1 MSYLARENVGVDMDS
16 SIIVNQ
22 LSFAHKQ
29 RGIALFMSLV
39 MLLIIT
45 ILGLSSVQ
53 TTTLQE
59 RMARNARDSNLAFL
73 AAESALKDA
82 EAVIEAFNSIDAAFG
97 VDPRLASPRAC
108 DTSPQSAGG
117 NYFEVDY
124 NCQPNWELVDWT
136 GDTGNYTSSVVVQG
150 VASQPKYIIE
160 HIKTLSAF
168 EDRLNL
174 TNIGED
180 LGAGRVQIFR
190 VTAYGTGGTD
200 SARAM
205 IQSTYG
211 RSF

>member
-1 MSYLARENVGVDMDS
+1 MKTQTHNSLPQQQAGV
-16 SIIVNQ
+16 
-22 LSFAHKQ
+22 
-29 RGIALFMSLV
+29 ALFMSLI

-45 ILGLSSVQ
+45 VLGLSSIQ

-82 EAVIEAFNSIDAAFG
+82 EALIETFNTVEDAFG
-97 VDPRLASPRAC
+97 IDPKEASPRLCLASPN
-108 DTSPQSAGG
+108 AGAG
-117 NYFEVDY
+117 RYHELDY
-124 NCQPNWELVDWT
+124 NCQPNWEQVDWD
-136 GDTGNYTSSVVVQG
+136 GDTGFYTSSVTVEG
-150 VASQPKYIIE
+150 VASQPKYIVE
-160 HIKTLSAF
+160 HVKTLSAF

>member
-1 MSYLARENVGVDMDS
+1 MSIQS
-16 SIIVNQ
+16 FNQ
-22 LSFAHKQ
+22 LPRRQA
-29 RGIALFMSLV
+29 GVALFMSLI

-45 ILGLSSVQ
+45 VLGLSSVQ

-73 AAESALKDA
+73 AADSALKDA
-82 EAVIEAFNSIDAAFG
+82 EALIETFNSVDSRFGNDPKAAN
-97 VDPRLASPRAC
+97 PRKCLASPNAA
-108 DTSPQSAGG
+108 TG
-117 NYFEVDY
+117 YYYELDY
-124 NCQPNWELVDWT
+124 NCQPNWENIDWFSGT
-136 GDTGNYTSSVVVQG
+136 GYITASVAVQG

-160 HIKTLSAF
+160 HVKTLSAF

-190 VTAYGTGGTD
+190 VTAFGSGGTD

>member
-1 MSYLARENVGVDMDS
+1 MGRQY
-16 SIIVNQ
+16 
-22 LSFAHKQ
+22 SFQHKQ
-29 RGIALFMSLV
+29 TGVALFMSLI

-45 ILGLSSVQ
+45 VLGLSSVK

-82 EAVIEAFNSIDAAFG
+82 EAMIEGFNTLDGDFGIDPKEAN
-97 VDPRLASPRAC
+97 PRQCLASPL
-108 DTSPQSAGG
+108 AGSG
-117 NYFEVDY
+117 LYYELDY
-124 NCQPNWELVDWT
+124 NCQPNWETVDWE
-136 GDTGNYTSSVVVQG
+136 GDSGFITSTVVVEG
-150 VASQPKYIIE
+150 VNSQPKYIIE
-160 HIKTLSAF
+160 HVKTLAAF

>member
-1 MSYLARENVGVDMDS
+1 MSQSIKQSLNHRQTGV
-16 SIIVNQ
+16 
-22 LSFAHKQ
+22 
-29 RGIALFMSLV
+29 ALFMSLI

-45 ILGLSSVQ
+45 VLGLSSVQ

-82 EAVIEAFNSIDAAFG
+82 EAVIEAFDALDNQFG
-97 VDPRLASPRAC
+97 VDPKDANPRQCLASPQAASGR
-108 DTSPQSAGG
+108 
-117 NYFEVDY
+117 YHELDY
-124 NCQPNWELVDWT
+124 NCQPNWELVDWDGNT
-136 GDTGNYTSSVVVQG
+136 GFYTSSVVVDG

-160 HIKTLSAF
+160 HVKTISAF

-190 VTAYGTGGTD
+190 VTAYGIGGTD

>member
-1 MSYLARENVGVDMDS
+1 MSVLPENMVKREFSFGKEEAGV
-16 SIIVNQ
+16 
-22 LSFAHKQ
+22 
-29 RGIALFMSLV
+29 ALFMSLI

-45 ILGLSSVQ
+45 VLGLSSVQ

-82 EAVIEAFNSIDAAFG
+82 EAVIEAFTTLDGDFG
-97 VDPRLASPRAC
+97 VDPKEANPRDCLASPNAAQGR
-108 DTSPQSAGG
+108 
-117 NYFEVDY
+117 YHELDY
-124 NCQPNWELVDWT
+124 NCTPNWELVDWD
-136 GDTGNYTSSVVVQG
+136 GESGYYTSTVEVLG
-150 VASQPKYIIE
+150 VNTQPKYIIE
-160 HIKTLSAF
+160 HVKTLSAF

-200 SARAM
+200 TARAM

>member
-1 MSYLARENVGVDMDS
+1 
-16 SIIVNQ
+16 
-22 LSFAHKQ
+22 
-29 RGIALFMSLV
+29 MSLI

-45 ILGLSSVQ
+45 VLGLSSVQ

-73 AAESALKDA
+73 AAEAALKDA
-82 EAVIEAFNSIDAAFG
+82 ESVIESFATIDDSFG
-97 VDPRLASPRAC
+97 IDPKDASPRDCIA
-108 DTSPQSAGG
+108 SPNAGAG
-117 NYFEVDY
+117 LYHELDY
-124 NCQPNWELVDWT
+124 NCQPNWEQIDWFS
-136 GDTGNYTSSVVVQG
+136 GSGYFTSSVEVEG
-150 VASQPKYIIE
+150 VLSQPKYIIE
-160 HIKTLSAF
+160 HVKTLSAF

>member
-1 MSYLARENVGVDMDS
+1 MNRRPHISLRHQQSGV
-16 SIIVNQ
+16 
-22 LSFAHKQ
+22 
-29 RGIALFMSLV
+29 ALFMSLI

-45 ILGLSSVQ
+45 VLGLSSVQ

-82 EAVIEAFNSIDAAFG
+82 EALIETFNTVDDAFG
-97 VDPRLASPRAC
+97 IDPKDANPRQCIASPNAASGR
-108 DTSPQSAGG
+108 
-117 NYFEVDY
+117 YHELDY
-124 NCQPNWELVDWT
+124 NCQPNWEIVDW
-136 GDTGNYTSSVVVQG
+136 GGNSGYYTSSVTVEG
-150 VASQPKYIIE
+150 VATQPKYIIE
-160 HIKTLSAF
+160 HVKTLSAF

>member
-1 MSYLARENVGVDMDS
+1 MNKPRKHTLRHQQAGV
-16 SIIVNQ
+16 
-22 LSFAHKQ
+22 
-29 RGIALFMSLV
+29 ALFMSLI

-45 ILGLSSVQ
+45 VLGLSSVQ

-82 EAVIEAFNSIDAAFG
+82 EAVIETFNTVDDSFGIDPKDANPRQCLPSPNAA
-97 VDPRLASPRAC
+97 
-108 DTSPQSAGG
+108 AGR
-117 NYFEVDY
+117 YHELDY
-124 NCQPNWELVDWT
+124 NCQPNWEQVDWEGNT
-136 GDTGNYTSSVVVQG
+136 GFYTATVLVEG

-160 HIKTLSAF
+160 HVKTLSAF

-200 SARAM
+200 TARAM

>member
-1 MSYLARENVGVDMDS
+1 MGRQYTFQRNQTGV
-16 SIIVNQ
+16 
-22 LSFAHKQ
+22 
-29 RGIALFMSLV
+29 ALFMSLI

-45 ILGLSSVQ
+45 VLGLSSVQ

-82 EAVIEAFNSIDAAFG
+82 EAMIEGFNTVDGVFGIDPKEAN
-97 VDPRLASPRAC
+97 PRQCLASPQAN
-108 DTSPQSAGG
+108 SGL
-117 NYFEVDY
+117 YYELDY
-124 NCQPNWELVDWT
+124 NCQPNWETVDWE
-136 GDTGNYTSSVVVQG
+136 GDTGFITSTVVVEG
-150 VASQPKYIIE
+150 VNSQPKYIIE
-160 HIKTLSAF
+160 HVKTLAAF

-200 SARAM
+200 TARAM

>member
-1 MSYLARENVGVDMDS
+1 MTAKQHHSLGQKQTGV
-16 SIIVNQ
+16 
-22 LSFAHKQ
+22 
-29 RGIALFMSLV
+29 ALFMSLI

-45 ILGLSSVQ
+45 VLGLSSVQ

-82 EAVIEAFNSIDAAFG
+82 EAMIEGFTTVDGDFGIDPKDAN
-97 VDPRLASPRAC
+97 PRQCLASPQRA
-108 DTSPQSAGG
+108 AGL
-117 NYFEVDY
+117 YHELDY
-124 NCQPNWELVDWT
+124 NCRPNWEAVDWDDDN
-136 GDTGNYTSSVVVQG
+136 GDYIVSSVVVQG
-150 VASQPKYIIE
+150 VNTQPKYIIE
-160 HIKTLSAF
+160 HVKTLSAF

-200 SARAM
+200 TARAM

>member
-1 MSYLARENVGVDMDS
+1 VAVQQEITLGRDQTGV
-16 SIIVNQ
+16 
-22 LSFAHKQ
+22 
-29 RGIALFMSLV
+29 ALFMSLI

-45 ILGLSSVQ
+45 VLGLSSVQ

-82 EAVIEAFNSIDAAFG
+82 ETSIEVFASLDAVFG
-97 VDPRLASPRAC
+97 VDPKETNPRGCDSSPFAA
-108 DTSPQSAGG
+108 QGL
-117 NYFEVDY
+117 YYELDY
-124 NCQPNWELVDWT
+124 NCRPNWETVAWDDEN
-136 GDTGNYTSSVVVQG
+136 GGYITSSVEVEG
-150 VASQPKYIIE
+150 VATQPKYIIE
-160 HIKTLSAF
+160 HVKTLSAF

-200 SARAM
+200 TARAM